1 MQNTQD
7 EIKSTVKFVKLCL
20 KDADYSK
27 ELIAYLFS
35 LYDLNEFIGTHNGNK
50 YEIASGFLN
59 HASKIFIAANYI

>member
-1 MQNTQD
+1 MRQTQD
-7 EIKSTVKFVKLCL
+7 EIKSTIKFVKLCL

-35 LYDLNEFIGTHNGNK
+35 IYDLDEFIGTHQGTR

-59 HASKIFIAANYI
+59 HASKIFYAANY